1 MLHAWNEG
9 MASVRSAR
17 KDNKL
22 KGLTRYIE
30 AAGFSDP
37 TPPVRPKMVGH
48 SQVAGNTSIT
58 EVEVAGAAGLRCR
71 LGAGPRGMLMI
82 QAHA

>member
-9 MASVRSAR
+9 MASVRSGR

-22 KGLTRYIE
+22 KGLTAYIK

-37 TPPVRPKMVGH
+37 TPPERPTIIGRSELLGRSG
-48 SQVAGNTSIT
+48 SQKSKSHRPTAPPGTPTKSTKKNRP
-58 EVEVAGAAGLRCR
+58 GF
-71 LGAGPRGMLMI
+71 
-82 QAHA
+82 

>member
-22 KGLTRYIE
+22 KGLTNYIE

-37 TPPVRPKMVGH
+37 TPPERQGVIGR
-48 SQVAGNTSIT
+48 S
-58 EVEVAGAAGLRCR
+58 ELLRK
-71 LGAGPRGMLMI
+71 P
-82 QAHA
+82 QSKKSK

>member
-1 MLHAWNEG
+1 MIGAAKNEPRWHDIAKQMLHAWNEG

-22 KGLTRYIE
+22 KGLTRYIK

-37 TPPVRPKMVGH
+37 APPERPSVIGRSELLGK
-48 SQVAGNTSIT
+48 TS
-58 EVEVAGAAGLRCR
+58 RSR
-71 LGAGPRGMLMI
+71 KSK
-82 QAHA
+82 